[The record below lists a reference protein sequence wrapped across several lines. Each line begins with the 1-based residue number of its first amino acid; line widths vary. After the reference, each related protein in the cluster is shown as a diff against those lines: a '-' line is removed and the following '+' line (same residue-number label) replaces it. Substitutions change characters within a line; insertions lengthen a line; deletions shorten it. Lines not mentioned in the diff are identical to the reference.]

1 MIVRYGRWAG
11 LWLLLALAGCTTS
24 YYRKSADQAFADAQF
39 NLGVLYYNGQGVRQD
54 DVSAHLWFQLAAQC
68 YPASASARHDNAV
81 KSRDIVAARMT
92 PSQLARSRL
101 LARQWLATHA
111 DLAPQ

>member
-1 MIVRYGRWAG
+1 MEATGRGVPQDYEAAAAW
-11 LWLLLALAGCTTS
+11 
-24 YYRKSADQAFADAQF
+24 YRKAADQAFADAQF

-54 DVSAHLWFQLAAQC
+54 FVSAHLWFQLAAQF
-68 YPASASARHDNAV
+68 YPASASARRDNAV

-92 PSQLARSRL
+92 PVQLARSRL